1 MKIVIVLLL
10 TISHLDMLK
19 ASSAVLARQKRNW
32 IIESFSIEEGNKRS
46 IPYVIGKIV
55 LERNYTVRFTLTGQ
69 GINKPPINSLE
80 INQDNGEIMLIK
92 EIDYETYTKLE
103 LVFTALNPNQ
113 AVDTQLG
120 VHISI
125 LDINDNA
132 PVFQL
137 NLYNF
142 TVKESMKQG
151 DILAVIH
158 AMDRDM
164 PNSVNSTVNYKIVS
178 VNPKTS
184 NVDFEIDQIGRI
196 KFKGCLDYEETSL
209 YKIIVEAKD
218 RGDKVQLSSSTT
230 VVLNIED
237 ANDNLPV
244 LVSPMA
250 TGKVKERETNVTV
263 LTIKVTDKDKP
274 STPAWKVRYYIED
287 DKDGHFQ
294 IDIDEKTNDGILKV
308 IKPLDFESGILWNL
322 SISVKNEED
331 YFSCIVKNKKPR
343 GLWDV
348 EIIHLDRNKGKSSI
362 SVNQRVVITVEDVND
377 PPEFKKG
384 TEKVYV
390 KENVKIGHF
399 LQNVTATDMD
409 SGLLSVITYKVAEDP
424 AGWVTV
430 NSKTGAVTTKGIV
443 DRESKYVVNNT
454 YTVVIHAVDN
464 GKPPMTGT
472 VLLKIY
478 VNDENDNTPTLIS
491 NMIDICMADGESM
504 NNITAEDIDEGY
516 NSGPFRFELLNAK
529 ELKGKWR
536 LDPTYGETVNLI
548 RGSKVF
554 SGVYELSVKVYDRQD
569 YWALHNLTVTVCK
582 CTSLPPN
589 CRHRMSTAAQIG
601 GGALGIMFVAMFLL
615 LGLVLLASV
624 LSCRHIKQSAQ
635 IDDDGGNTLLVFN
648 TETPGSDCT
657 VPHNAQLI
665 NATKVGSQFS
675 YAGKNGILPPS
686 RYDKVDMG
694 YQNSSACSSF
704 HHGSARSSF
713 RHAYGN
719 TGINPGQYSNF
730 HSTTTSVKNHNWR
743 AQSELFSQRE
753 ALHSLLEKRLFT
765 IQGNKTEHQDYD
777 PHVYAYEVDSITDAD
792 LDAISITDIEFVP
805 DQMLHVGPQFTQL
818 ATICMSSMNKH

>member
-1 MKIVIVLLL
+1 
-10 TISHLDMLK
+10 
-19 ASSAVLARQKRNW
+19 
-32 IIESFSIEEGNKRS
+32 
-46 IPYVIGKIV
+46 
-55 LERNYTVRFTLTGQ
+55 
-69 GINKPPINSLE
+69 
-80 INQDNGEIMLIK
+80 
-92 EIDYETYTKLE
+92 
-103 LVFTALNPNQ
+103 
-113 AVDTQLG
+113 
-120 VHISI
+120 
-125 LDINDNA
+125 
-132 PVFQL
+132 
-137 NLYNF
+137 
-142 TVKESMKQG
+142 MKQG

-615 LGLVLLASV
+615 LGCVSEAPADRPREQVPLGHPLPHREDLPPGECAARERPG
-624 LSCRHIKQSAQ
+624 L
-635 IDDDGGNTLLVFN
+635 D
-648 TETPGSDCT
+648 TPGGPAASGEEAAEQVLEQSMQERLDQA
-657 VPHNAQLI
+657 NIENLLLRQQLEAVQ
-665 NATKVGSQFS
+665 NEGLVNDKAMTDKQKQFS
-675 YAGKNGILPPS
+675 DILAEMTADYHNRVQMVGVRGNNIVVLGVEKKSVAKLQDDRTVRKICALDDNVFMAFAGLTADARIVINRARVECQSHRLTVEDPVTVEYITRYISSLKQRYTQSNGRRPFGISSLIVGFDFDGSPRLYQTDPSGTYHAWKANAIGRSAKTVREFLEKNYKEEDMDTDKETIKLAIRALLEVVQSGGKNIELAVMRRDEPL
-686 RYDKVDMG
+686 KVCMKNDRIMLK
-694 YQNSSACSSF
+694 
-704 HHGSARSSF
+704 
-713 RHAYGN
+713 
-719 TGINPGQYSNF
+719 
-730 HSTTTSVKNHNWR
+730 VKKVN
-743 AQSELFSQRE
+743 
-753 ALHSLLEKRLFT
+753 
-765 IQGNKTEHQDYD
+765 
-777 PHVYAYEVDSITDAD
+777 
-792 LDAISITDIEFVP
+792 
-805 DQMLHVGPQFTQL
+805 M
-818 ATICMSSMNKH
+818 